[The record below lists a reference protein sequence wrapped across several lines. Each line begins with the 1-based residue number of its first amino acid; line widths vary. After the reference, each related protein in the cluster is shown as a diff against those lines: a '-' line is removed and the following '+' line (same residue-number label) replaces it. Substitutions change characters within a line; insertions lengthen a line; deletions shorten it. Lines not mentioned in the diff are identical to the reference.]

1 MKMIRKYTNMA
12 FLLLSMASIV
22 PAYGNEEI
30 INENQD
36 KQEIVVETK
45 KTDVV
50 WYKRPEVR
58 QKIRK
63 GIEAACVVSAVAAV
77 FAGIWYMDVFRLLG
91 RSANK
96 QQEQQAHNSI
106 IGVTVLGTITQTDG
120 KNTTIITPGK
130 KPIWVK
136 QDSAGTWVK
145 NDASSPWVL
154 YDSTVLSAQ

>member
-1 MKMIRKYTNMA
+1 MKMVRKFTNMA
-12 FLLLSMASIV
+12 FLFLSIASIV
-22 PAYGNEEI
+22 PAYGNGKI

-45 KTDVV
+45 KTDIV

-58 QKIRK
+58 QKIETVCV
-63 GIEAACVVSAVAAV
+63 ISAFAAAFV
-77 FAGIWYMDVFRLLG
+77 GMWYMDAFRLLAG
-91 RSANK
+91 SVNK
-96 QQEQQAHNSI
+96 QEEQQAHNSI
-106 IGVTVLGTITQTDG
+106 VGVTVLGTITQTDG

-136 QDSAGTWVK
+136 QDSAGTWMK
-145 NDASSPWVL
+145 KDESSPWVL